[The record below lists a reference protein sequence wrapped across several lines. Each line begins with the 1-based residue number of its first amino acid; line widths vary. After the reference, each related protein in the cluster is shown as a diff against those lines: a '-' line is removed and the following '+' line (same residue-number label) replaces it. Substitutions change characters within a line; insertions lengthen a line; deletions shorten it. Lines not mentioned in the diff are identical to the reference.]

1 MAAQS
6 PNRQLPSVKLL
17 ILFGVELLFVF
28 DKLARASQRELG
40 LLVSGAGRVQS
51 RVHGDRRTGGRQS
64 RGLSGGGGAAGVRP
78 AGVHRPAREEE
89 RLQ

>member
-6 PNRQLPSVKLL
+6 PNRQLSSVKLL

-28 DKLARASQRELG
+28 DKLARAAQRELG
-40 LLVSGAGRVQS
+40 LLVSVAGRVQS
-51 RVHGDRRTGGRQS
+51 PVHGDRRAGGRQS
-64 RGLSGGGGAAGVRP
+64 RGLGGGGGAAGVCP
-78 AGVHRPAREEE
+78 AGVHRPTSEEE